1 MFATLIDTLTGQRH
15 PARSRRT
22 ALPDRLAAAATTWRS
37 YSEERRTDRDI
48 AAITAALSR
57 LSARRLALLGLRR
70 NRLSHDVE
78 TLMRRAGD
86 SRREAAD
93 ILAIVER
100 ANWSHGDVINDPG
113 HHEVPPRSVSQGW
126 RAA

>member
-1 MFATLIDTLTGQRH
+1 MLATLIDTLTGQRH
-15 PARSRRT
+15 LARSRRAT
-22 ALPDRLAAAATTWRS
+22 LRGRFAAAATTWRS

-48 AAITAALSR
+48 AVITAALSR

-78 TLMRRAGD
+78 TLMRRAGE
-86 SRREAAD
+86 SRGEAAE

-100 ANWSHGDVINDPG
+100 AGWPSGDVIDDPG
-113 HHEVPPRSVSQGW
+113 HCEVPLQSAQSSR

>member
-1 MFATLIDTLTGQRH
+1 MFATLIDTLTSQYH
-15 PARSRRT
+15 PARSRRAT
-22 ALPDRLAAAATTWRS
+22 LRGRLAAAATTWRG

-78 TLMRRAGD
+78 TLMRRACE
-86 SRREAAD
+86 SRGEAAE

-100 ANWSHGDVINDPG
+100 AGWPSGDVIDDPG
-113 HHEVPPRSVSQGW
+113 HREVPLQSVSLGR